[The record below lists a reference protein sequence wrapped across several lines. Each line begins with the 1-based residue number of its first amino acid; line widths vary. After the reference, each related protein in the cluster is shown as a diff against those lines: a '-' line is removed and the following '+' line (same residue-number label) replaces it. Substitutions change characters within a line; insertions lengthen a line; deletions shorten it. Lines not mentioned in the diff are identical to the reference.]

1 MPLTPSETADLIA
14 QYAAGPDVLRAALAG
29 VPADAMQWRP
39 AEDEWSVH
47 EIIVHCADSETASA
61 HRIRVLV
68 AEPDPLIV
76 GYDQAAWAK
85 LLDYHARSIDVAL
98 EAVAA
103 ARASTAEFV
112 RSLPPEAWTRSGR
125 HTESGHFTAE
135 DWLRIYAVHLHDHA
149 DQIAANVAAWSVS
162 QPR

>member
-1 MPLTPSETADLIA
+1 
-14 QYAAGPDVLRAALAG
+14 
-29 VPADAMQWRP
+29 MQWRP

-47 EIIVHCADSETASA
+47 EIIIHCADSETASA

-112 RSLPPEAWTRSGR
+112 RSLPPDAWTRSGR
-125 HTESGHFTAE
+125 HTEAGHFTAE

-149 DQIAANVAAWSVS
+149 AQIAANVAAWQDAQAS
-162 QPR
+162 